1 MNIKTMKR
9 RAAAMLLICCLLLC
23 AWPMNAAAVDVDYV
37 LYPTAGGYLRLNQFT
52 GTLTDCANLSG
63 PLVIPDTIEGVK
75 VTAIADRAFYGCD
88 QITSVTVPSSVQTIG
103 DQAFTSCLA
112 LRTVTINE
120 GVTSLGK
127 SAFRYCYSL
136 TSVSL
141 PSTLHAIDDYAFY
154 KCIALSSINVP
165 NGVDRLGDN
174 AFADCDKLAQV
185 TLPAS
190 VISIG
195 EYCFSG
201 CKALTAITLPTGLS
215 AIATAVFNGCASLQ
229 ELIIP
234 EGVQR
239 IFGLAFR
246 NCTGL
251 RKLSLP
257 NSVNSIGGNALDGC
271 GDVTFYVNA
280 GSYAQAFAS
289 ANGIPFV
296 LGTLNGNGGNG
307 NGNGNGGET
316 KPPETYP
323 ETAFTDVNGHWA
335 KSYIEWAAYHKYFNG
350 ETTTTFAP
358 NKAMDR
364 GMLVTV
370 LYNIE
375 NRPSAGKPTFSDVPS
390 GKYYTDPVA
399 WAASS
404 GIVSGYEDNTFRPT
418 SQISRQELAT
428 ILYNYAKYKKMDTS
442 VTGNVTEFKDHNQIA
457 TYAGTSMSWAVGTGI
472 VGGIGG
478 GLLDPKG
485 EATRAQ
491 GTVMLKKF
499 MEL

>member
-1 MNIKTMKR
+1 MKIKKLQQ
-9 RAAAMLLICCLLLC
+9 RALVLLLICCLLLC
-23 AWPMNAAAVDVDYV
+23 ALPMSAAAVDVDYV

-63 PLVIPDTIEGVK
+63 DLVIPDTIEGVQ

-112 LRTVTINE
+112 LRTVTIKE
-120 GVTSLGK
+120 GVTTLGK

-141 PSTLHAIDDYAFY
+141 PSTLRAIDDYAFY
-154 KCIALSSINVP
+154 KCIALPSVNVP
-165 NGVDRLGDN
+165 VGVDRLGEN
-174 AFADCDKLAQV
+174 AFADCEKLARV
-185 TLPAS
+185 TLPSS

-201 CKALTAITLPTGLS
+201 CKALKAITLPTGIS
-215 AIATAVFNGCASLQ
+215 AVATAVFNGCSSLQ
-229 ELIIP
+229 EVIIP
-234 EGVQR
+234 DGVQR
-239 IFGLAFR
+239 VYGLAFR

-257 NSVNSIGGNALDGC
+257 DSVNSIGGNALDGC
-271 GDVTFYVNA
+271 GDVSFYVNA

-289 ANGIPFV
+289 ANGIPFQ
-296 LGTLNGNGGNG
+296 LGTLSGSGAQQPSS
-307 NGNGNGGET
+307 EPT
-316 KPPETYP
+316 TYP
-323 ETAFTDVNGHWA
+323 ETKFSDVKGHWA
-335 KSYIEWAAYHKYFNG
+335 KSYIEWASYYKYFNG
-350 ETTTTFAP
+350 ESETSFAP

-375 NRPSAGKPTFSDVPS
+375 NRPAAGTSTFSDVPQ

-399 WAASS
+399 WAASN
-404 GIVSGYEDNTFRPT
+404 GIVSGYKEDNTFRPT
-418 SQISRQELAT
+418 NKITRQELAT
-428 ILYNYAKYKKMDTS
+428 ILYNYAKYKKMNTS
-442 VTGNVTEFKDHNQIA
+442 ATGNVTEFKDHNQIA

-472 VGGIGG
+472 ISGIGG

-499 MEL
+499 LEL

>member
-1 MNIKTMKR
+1 MNIKNMKN
-9 RAAAMLLICCLLLC
+9 RALALLLVCCLLLG
-23 AWPMNAAAVDVDYV
+23 ALPISAAAVDVDYV

-52 GTLTDCANLSG
+52 GTLTDCANLTG
-63 PLVIPDTIEGVK
+63 DLVIPDTIEGVR
-75 VTAIADRAFYGCD
+75 VTAIADRAFYGCENL
-88 QITSVTVPSSVQTIG
+88 TSVTVPSSVQTIG

-112 LRTVTINE
+112 LRTVTLKE
-120 GVTSLGK
+120 GVTTLGK

-136 TSVSL
+136 TSVTL
-141 PSTLHAIDDYAFY
+141 PSTLNAVDDYAFF
-154 KCIALSSINVP
+154 KCIALKSINIP
-165 NGVDRLGDN
+165 SGVDRLGDN
-174 AFADCDKLAQV
+174 AFADCEKLEKA

-190 VISIG
+190 VVSIG

-201 CKALTAITLPTGLS
+201 CKALKEISLPTGLS
-215 AIATAVFNGCASLQ
+215 TVATAVFNGCSALQ
-229 ELIIP
+229 QVIVP
-234 EGVQR
+234 DGVQR
-239 IFGLAFR
+239 IYGLAFR

-251 RKLSLP
+251 RQLSLP
-257 NSVNSIGGNALDGC
+257 DSVNSIGGNALDGC

-289 ANGIPFV
+289 ANGIPFQ
-296 LGTLNGNGGNG
+296 LGTLGGNGG
-307 NGNGNGGET
+307 GGT
-316 KPPETYP
+316 QQPDTYP
-323 ETAFTDVNGHWA
+323 ETNFTDVSNHWA

-350 ETTTTFAP
+350 ETDTSFAP

-375 NRPSAGKPTFSDVPS
+375 NRPSTGNSSFSDVPQ
-390 GKYYTDPVA
+390 GKYYSAPVA
-399 WAASS
+399 WAASN
-404 GIVSGYEDNTFRPT
+404 GIVSGYKENNTFRPT
-418 SQISRQELAT
+418 NKITRQELAT
-428 ILYNYAKYKKMDTS
+428 ILYNYAKYKNMNVS

-472 VGGIGG
+472 ISGIGN

-491 GTVMLKKF
+491 GTVMLKKLL
-499 MEL
+499 EL

>member
-1 MNIKTMKR
+1 MKIKKIKR
-9 RAAAMLLICCLLLC
+9 RALALLLTCCLLLC
-23 AWPMNAAAVDVDYV
+23 AWPMSAAAVDVDYV

-63 PLVIPDTIEGVK
+63 DLVIPETIEGVR

-88 QITSVTVPSSVQTIG
+88 KITSVTIPSSVQTIG

-112 LRTVTINE
+112 LRTATIKE
-120 GVTSLGK
+120 GATSLGK

-154 KCIALSSINVP
+154 KCLALTSINVP

-174 AFADCDKLAQV
+174 AFADCEKLAQV

-190 VISIG
+190 VVSIG

-201 CKALTAITLPTGLS
+201 CKALTAINLPTGLS
-215 AIATAVFNGCASLQ
+215 AIATAVFNGCSSLQ
-229 ELIIP
+229 QVIIP
-234 EGVQR
+234 DGVQR
-239 IFGLAFR
+239 IYGLAFR

-251 RKLSLP
+251 RKISLP

-296 LGTLNGNGGNG
+296 IGTLPGDGNSGNG
-307 NGNGNGGET
+307 NSGET

-323 ETAFTDVNGHWA
+323 ATAFTDVNGHWA

-350 ETTTTFAP
+350 ETETTFVP

-364 GMLVTV
+364 AMMVTV

-375 NRPSAGKPTFSDVPS
+375 NRPAAGNPTFSDVPQ
-390 GKYYTDPVA
+390 GKYYTAPVA
-399 WAASS
+399 WAASN

-418 SQISRQELAT
+418 AKITRQEMAT
-428 ILYNYAKYKKMDTS
+428 ILYNYAKYKKRDVS
-442 VTGNVTEFKDHNQIA
+442 AAGNVTEFKDHNQIA
-457 TYAGTSMSWAVGTGI
+457 TYAGTSMSWAVGSGI
-472 VGGIGG
+472 IGGIGG
-478 GLLDPKG
+478 GLLDPRG

-499 MEL
+499 LDP